1 MVHTSSSP
9 DLEDARRL
17 GILRKQGISPA
28 NRSVLMIDLN
38 GLSPKQLD
46 ALVKSAQERK
56 EFLKKRFPAAKVKT
70 QVVKFVTAHGYSIEE
85 LFGAG
90 ASLRKGAAK
99 RTSAKPA
106 RKFGKVKPK
115 YRNPDN
121 PKETWSG
128 RGRAPR
134 WLSALLA
141 KGKKI
146 EQFLIER

>member
-1 MVHTSSSP
+1 
-9 DLEDARRL
+9 
-17 GILRKQGISPA
+17 
-28 NRSVLMIDLN
+28 MIDLN

-46 ALVKSAQERK
+46 AVVKSAQERK
-56 EFLKKRFPAAKVKT
+56 EFLKKRLPAAKVKT

-90 ASLRKGAAK
+90 TSIRKGAAK
-99 RTSAKPA
+99 SAPAKPA
-106 RKFGKVKPK
+106 RKLGKVKPK